1 MGHSEADDPALL
13 QHANPS
19 ADVMATRNLI
29 ACGALAG
36 PLFLAVFLLQII
48 IHPGFDFIHSE
59 PSLLSIGPLGWIQVA
74 NIVTAGLL
82 VMAAAVGVRRI
93 LRSAKGGAWG
103 PLLLG
108 VFGFS
113 EVGVGVFVT
122 DPTGLGHS
130 TSLHGAMHLVF
141 GGIGFVTLMSACF
154 VFARSFFVLRQKQWT
169 IFSALTGLEFIAAF
183 VAAAGAN
190 QSQGNIQPFLNLTFV
205 LEWIWVSLIS
215 TRLMK
220 TIGRI

>member
-1 MGHSEADDPALL
+1 MGPSEAADPALL
-13 QHANPS
+13 QQANPK
-19 ADVMATRNLI
+19 ANVITTRILL

-48 IHPGFDFIHSE
+48 IRPGFDFIHSE
-59 PSLLSIGPLGWIQVA
+59 PSQLSIGPLGWIQVA

-82 VMAAAVGVRRI
+82 VMAAAVGARRI
-93 LRSAKGGAWG
+93 LRSGKGGAWG

-108 VFGFS
+108 VFGLC

-122 DPTGLGHS
+122 DPTGPGHN
-130 TSLHGAMHLVF
+130 TSLHGVMHLVF
-141 GGIGFVTLMSACF
+141 GGIGFVTLMASCF
-154 VFARSFFVLRQKQWT
+154 VFARSFSVLKQKQWA
-169 IFSALTGLEFIAAF
+169 IFSAVTGLEFIAAF

-190 QSQGNIQPFLNLTFV
+190 QSQGSIQPFLNLTFV

-220 TIGRI
+220 TTG

>member
-1 MGHSEADDPALL
+1 MGPSEADDPALL
-13 QHANPS
+13 QQANPN
-19 ADVMATRNLI
+19 ADVMATRILI

-48 IHPGFDFIHSE
+48 IRPGFDFIHSE

-108 VFGFS
+108 VFGLS

-141 GGIGFVTLMSACF
+141 GCIGFVTLMAACF
-154 VFARSFFVLRQKQWT
+154 VFARSFFVLKQKQWT
-169 IFSALTGLEFIAAF
+169 IFSAVTGLEFIAAF
-183 VAAAGAN
+183 VAAAGAD
-190 QSQGNIQPFLNLTFV
+190 QSQGNIQPFLNLTCV
-205 LEWIWVSLIS
+205 LEWIWVSSIS

-220 TIGRI
+220 TIG